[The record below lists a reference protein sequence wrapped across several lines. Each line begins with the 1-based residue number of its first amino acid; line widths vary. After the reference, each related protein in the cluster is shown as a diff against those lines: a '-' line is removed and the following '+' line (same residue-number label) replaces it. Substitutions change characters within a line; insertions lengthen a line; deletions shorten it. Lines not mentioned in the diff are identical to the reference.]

1 MGRKANAHST
11 WKRKKKRIVVTNV
24 TVDEYR
30 NNKTVISNMST
41 RIEGSIKIM
50 SLYNIF
56 RLRKC

>member
-1 MGRKANAHST
+1 MHIAPEKE
-11 WKRKKKRIVVTNV
+11 KKRIVVTNV